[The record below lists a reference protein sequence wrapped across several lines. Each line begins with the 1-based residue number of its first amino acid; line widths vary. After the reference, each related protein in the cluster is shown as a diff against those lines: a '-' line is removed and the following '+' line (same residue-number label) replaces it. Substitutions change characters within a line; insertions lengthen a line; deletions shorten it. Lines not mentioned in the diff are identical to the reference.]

1 MDYTNYETA
10 PASSE
15 PPMAMVFG
23 ALVVS
28 VVILIAGW
36 KVFTKAKKP
45 GWAIFIPLYNIYTLL
60 KIVGRPG
67 WWLIWYFIPF
77 ANIVVHIIVSLDFA
91 KSFKR
96 SGAFGIFFLF
106 FFPIIGY
113 LILGFGKSK
122 YVGAGSRKK

>member
-10 PASSE
+10 PVSSE

-106 FFPIIGY
+106 FFPVIGY
-113 LILGFGKSK
+113 LVLGFGKSK